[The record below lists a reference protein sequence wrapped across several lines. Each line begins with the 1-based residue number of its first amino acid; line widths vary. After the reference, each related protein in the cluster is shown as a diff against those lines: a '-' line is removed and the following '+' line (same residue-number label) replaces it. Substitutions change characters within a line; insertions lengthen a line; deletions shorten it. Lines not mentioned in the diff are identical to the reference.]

1 MSSPTNSLAG
11 GPVPMTRSRKAAYA
25 MPTLFTAGNIF
36 LGFLAVVKTIQGAL
50 YASGGDLGFNQYF
63 EVAAKCIG
71 IAVVL
76 DGLDGRIARMTN
88 TVSDFGRELDSLAD
102 VITFGIAPAIL
113 AFFWGV
119 QFVSFGGDSE
129 LLQHFRQ
136 AGYFVAFLYLMC
148 GSARLARFNVQTSPP
163 PGKKKPDH
171 RFFVGLPIPAA
182 AGVVAALVYAGNSQP
197 LTDPYL
203 SLVWLVLVGVVALL
217 MVSTWR
223 YISFKDLAMLQ
234 PRKPLSLIRFG
245 ILIWAIW
252 NYSQV
257 VLLAIASIYLLS
269 GFALKASSVWRRF
282 RKHEEKPE
290 GESHEAVSL

>member
-1 MSSPTNSLAG
+1 MSSPTDSLAG
-11 GPVPMTRSRKAAYA
+11 SPVPMTRSRKAAYA

-36 LGFLAVVKTIQGAL
+36 LGFLAVAQTIQGAL
-50 YASGGDLGFNQYF
+50 AASGGNLGFNEHF

-113 AFFWGV
+113 AFCWGV
-119 QFVSFGGDSE
+119 QFVDFGGGTE
-129 LLQHFRQ
+129 LARHFRQ
-136 AGYFVAFLYLMC
+136 AGYFAAFLYLMC
-148 GSARLARFNVQTSPP
+148 GCARLARFNVQTAPP

-182 AGVVAALVYAGNSQP
+182 AAVIASIVYAANSQP
-197 LTDPYL
+197 LTDLYV
-203 SLVWLVLVGVVALL
+203 SLGWLLLVGIVALL

-223 YISFKDLAMLQ
+223 YVSFKDLAMLQ

-245 ILIWAIW
+245 VLIWAIW
-252 NYSQV
+252 NYSHV
-257 VLLAIASIYLLS
+257 VLLAIAAVYLLS
-269 GFALKASSVWRRF
+269 GFVLKANSMWRRF
-282 RKHEEKPE
+282 RKHEDGTES
-290 GESHEAVSL
+290 ESHEAFSA

>member
-1 MSSPTNSLAG
+1 MSSPTDGMAG
-11 GPVPMTRSRKAAYA
+11 APVPMTRSRKAAYA

-50 YASGGDLGFNQYF
+50 YASGGDLGFNQHF
-63 EVAAKCIG
+63 EIAAKCIG

-119 QFVSFGGDSE
+119 QFVAFGGDPE
-129 LLQHFRQ
+129 VLQHFRQ
-136 AGYFVAFLYLMC
+136 AGYFVAFLFLMC
-148 GSARLARFNVQTSPP
+148 GAARLARFNVQTAPP

-203 SLVWLVLVGVVALL
+203 SFAWLILVAIVALL

-257 VLLAIASIYLLS
+257 VLLAIASVYLLS
-269 GFALKASSVWRRF
+269 GFVLKASSLWRRF
-282 RKHEEKPE
+282 RKRDESPE
-290 GESHEAVSL
+290 GESHEAVST